1 MRKIARVSPVF
12 FFALKRTHVPFEA
25 VRNRAGI
32 SAVSNYVLT
41 TTKGMGEIFHGQTK
55 GYMFVCD
62 QFHIFIISNHVEF

>member
-1 MRKIARVSPVF
+1 MF
-12 FFALKRTHVPFEA
+12 LFEA

-55 GYMFVCD
+55 G
-62 QFHIFIISNHVEF
+62 